1 MFGFY
6 NNYNNNNYFLKIKV
20 DCLINDN
27 VELNCEIKQLNRSIK
42 KLKNDYYIN
51 NIKKI
56 EALQNEINTIKLKND
71 YYMKNIK
78 TVIDVL
84 KNDINTIKLKKN
96 YNDINNDDFI
106 QI

>member
-6 NNYNNNNYFLKIKV
+6 NNYNNLKIKV

-27 VELNCEIKQLNRSIK
+27 VELNSEIKQLNRTIK
-42 KLKNDYYIN
+42 KLKNDNNIN
-51 NIKKI
+51 NIKMI
-56 EALQNEINTIKLKND
+56 ETLNNEINTIKLKND

-78 TVIDVL
+78 TEIDVL